1 MVPGDVPISGSK
13 AGFQETPSSSTA
25 LPPPPPSLD
34 MTWAKGSRG
43 AQAGWMNTYG
53 RWGWGGEPEVI
64 LCCPSVLLG
73 GWAGSMAPILW

>member
-25 LPPPPPSLD
+25 PPSFPGYD
-34 MTWAKGSRG
+34 VDGRIKGSS
-43 AQAGWMNTYG
+43 GWMDEHYG

-64 LCCPSVLLG
+64 LYCPSVLLG
-73 GWAGSMAPILW
+73 GWAASMAPIL